1 MRSPK
6 SIFSRSSLAGKA
18 TPAQERRWRL
28 NPDKG
33 FLAISFIWQYAK
45 ERAGGHTGT
54 VSKITSQLQ
63 VMTLDWHQSSASHLA
78 NLYRQICLGEG
89 KYIFRVLYMG
99 YSHN

>member
-1 MRSPK
+1 M
-6 SIFSRSSLAGKA
+6 
-18 TPAQERRWRL
+18 
-28 NPDKG
+28 D
-33 FLAISFIWQYAK
+33 
-45 ERAGGHTGT
+45 HTGT